1 MTAGSASG
9 SSGRAAVAGGTVWS
23 GGTVSS
29 AATVSSGTVPAGGS
43 KSPAGGAAPTS
54 AAPTSAAPTSTV
66 PTYQARQMLAR
77 AHWAAGAFAS
87 YDRASVLRIAEA
99 VATAA
104 HGQARRYAEWAV
116 RETGFGVVEHKIVK
130 NEASSL
136 GILERYAGDD
146 YVSPRIDPAAK
157 ILALPRPAGVVLALT
172 PSTNPVCSVFFKV
185 ILALLTRNA
194 IVVSPHPMA
203 QGCCI
208 DAARLLADV
217 ATDAG
222 APDGTIQVVQD
233 ATVPLIEALM
243 SDPVTDVIVATGGTA
258 VVRAAHRSG
267 NPALG
272 VGPGNVPVL
281 VDETADLA
289 AAARRIADSKA
300 FDNSVLCT
308 NESVLVVQDA
318 VADRLLRELQ
328 RQQAALLGDADT
340 GKIRAYLFPDGRLNG
355 EAIGKD
361 AAWIASRAGV
371 RVPPR
376 TRVLLA
382 PFDLVVGEEPLAHEK
397 LCPVLGVV
405 RTESADRGIEAARA
419 VVRLGGAG
427 HSAAIHSTDP
437 RVIMRYGTRVPVLRV
452 AVNVGNSTGS
462 AGLDT
467 NLAPSMTL
475 GTGFVG
481 RSSIGENL
489 EPRHLVNWTRVAYNS
504 AADVPFGDFAPI
516 AAFQAPDGP
525 VPGYPHASN
534 LPGAGVAAAGRA
546 DGRAAPGGA
555 GISGGA
561 AVPDA
566 VREQL
571 RALII
576 EELEQLLQR

>member
-1 MTAGSASG
+1 MTARSL
-9 SSGRAAVAGGTVWS
+9 REAGGQAGPPDTRPAADGAAADRGV
-23 GGTVSS
+23 S
-29 AATVSSGTVPAGGS
+29 AAALGAG
-43 KSPAGGAAPTS
+43 AGGAAGHS
-54 AAPTSAAPTSTV
+54 AA
-66 PTYQARQMLAR
+66 TYRARQMLAR
-77 AHWAAGAFAS
+77 AHWAAGAFAT

-99 VATAA
+99 VAMAA
-104 HGQARRYAEWAV
+104 HTEARRYAEWAV
-116 RETGFGVVEHKIVK
+116 SETGFGVVEHKIVK
-130 NEASSL
+130 NEACSL
-136 GILERYAGDD
+136 GILERYRDDD
-146 YVSPRIDPAAK
+146 YVSPRIDAAGK
-157 ILALPRPAGVVLALT
+157 ILSLPRPAGVILALT

-203 QGCCI
+203 QDCCT
-208 DAARLLADV
+208 DAALLLAAA
-217 ATDAG
+217 ATEAG
-222 APDGTIQVVQD
+222 APDGTIQVVQN

-308 NESVLVVQDA
+308 SESVLVVQDA
-318 VADRLLRELQ
+318 AADRLLRELH
-328 RQQAALLGDADT
+328 RQQAALLDDAGRD
-340 GKIRAYLFPDGRLNG
+340 KVRAYLFPDGRLNG
-355 EAIGKD
+355 EAIGKS
-361 AAWIASRAGV
+361 AAWIAGRAGV
-371 RVPPR
+371 RVRPQ

-382 PFDLVVGEEPLAHEK
+382 PFGLVVGEEPLAHEK
-397 LCPVLGVV
+397 LCPVLGLV
-405 RTESADRGIEAARA
+405 RAESADRGIEAARA

-427 HSAAIHSTDP
+427 HSAAIHSRDP
-437 RVIMRYGTRVPVLRV
+437 RVIMRYGIRVPVLRV

-489 EPRHLVNWTRVAYNS
+489 EPRHLVNWTRVAY
-504 AADVPFGDFAPI
+504 AADASVPFDDFAGI
-516 AAFQAPDGP
+516 AAWDPPDGP

-534 LPGAGVAAAGRA
+534 LSGTGGVGTAAGAGVPAAHAPGDAAG
-546 DGRAAPGGA
+546 
-555 GISGGA
+555 SGGA

-576 EELEQLLQR
+576 EELEQLITR